1 MEFDLFSRRGG
12 RGSRGDGEWSSDVL
26 TSEDYSFDGEFVGCP
41 MGMLPSKSAL
51 YFFHIIFTE
60 NVYELIVKETNLYAA
75 QQRIKNGSQKAV
87 FELSTGDVLFDAKR
101 TPAGCIK

>member
-1 MEFDLFSRRGG
+1 M
-12 RGSRGDGEWSSDVL
+12 
-26 TSEDYSFDGEFVGCP
+26 TSEDFSFDREFVGST
-41 MGMLPSKSAL
+41 MRMLPNKSAL
-51 YFFHIIFTE
+51 NFFYIIFTE
-60 NVYELIVKETNLYAA
+60 DVYDPIVKETNLYVA